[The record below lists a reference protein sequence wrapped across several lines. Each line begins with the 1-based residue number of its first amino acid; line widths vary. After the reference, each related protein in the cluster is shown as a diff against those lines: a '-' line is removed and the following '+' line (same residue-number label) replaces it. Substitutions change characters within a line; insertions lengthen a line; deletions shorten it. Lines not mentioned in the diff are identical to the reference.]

1 MKIWVSLFTLL
12 QIVINGQLP
21 EKKLTI
27 RDPPFK
33 DTQSHCQFSLS
44 SSRSRAFSCRVI
56 SLGNGVFTPGVIRA
70 RLRQTRNA
78 QYMLIQCFTVRHSF
92 RPWWFSDLG
101 GTTALRLPLERCTE
115 VGDRRRDPVSVEFW
129 NWPLVEWLP
138 LLCRVSGDRST
149 AAARCDYTSADVPYS
164 GDRQRPCGVIDLL
177 WTSSPARRC
186 VWKRS
191 LLL

>member
-21 EKKLTI
+21 EKNW
-27 RDPPFK
+27 PFATRLSK
-33 DTQSHCQFSLS
+33 TQSHCQFSLS

-92 RPWWFSDLG
+92 RRWWSSDLG
-101 GTTALRLPLERCTE
+101 GTTAALRLPLERWSTE
-115 VGDRRRDPVSVEFW
+115 GPSVCWILELAARRVAFVIVSSLRRPEYSSSAMRLYECWCAIFW
-129 NWPLVEWLP
+129 
-138 LLCRVSGDRST
+138 RST
-149 AAARCDYTSADVPYS
+149 ATVR
-164 GDRQRPCGVIDLL
+164 RDLL